1 VTATTTADTMAR
13 FFEPRSVAVIGASGV
28 AGKPGNVVIKNILAN
43 GFAGEL
49 FLVNPRGGEIEGRT
63 VYASID
69 ELPDGV
75 DQAIVTLPAVQTPA
89 TVRALG
95 ARGITAIVLAASGFA
110 EVDQMGEAL
119 QAELVRAIR
128 ESKVRVIGPNTT
140 GHVSVPGA
148 FTSSFFPLGKVPRGS
163 VSYVAQTGNFC
174 GISLR
179 HIMSAEHYGVA
190 RSVGLG
196 NKADLDESDLL
207 EYLGGDPHTKSI
219 FLYLESIKNPR
230 RFLRVARRV
239 SRRKP
244 VIMLKGGVSEAGA
257 AAAVAHTGALAADG
271 RIVDG
276 ALEQAGVTRIFKY
289 SQLFH
294 VAKALDAMPLPRG
307 NRVSFLSPSGAF
319 TVCLTDLCRTLGL
332 AVPSF
337 GEATRARLQAMA
349 PPFIRVR
356 NPVDIFGSVALHGYE
371 RAYGDALDAVLAD
384 RSIDAVVVIMM
395 LTSETGLPRYDFL
408 VELTRHYPAKPVYV
422 TFMGAHEHDIAA
434 KAYLEARGVPCF
446 MQVEEAFEVL
456 AVLARC
462 RANVTARRRRTT
474 ITRGSDP
481 RESGAAARSR
491 ARAPSPP

>member
-1 VTATTTADTMAR
+1 MSLNAVRSKGATIIQRARQWRQAALSEYDSKRVIAAYGVPTTREVLVQTAAGADPAAR
-13 FFEPRSVAVIGASGV
+13 RIGYPVALKVCAAGASHKTEKGLV
-28 AGKPGNVVIKNILAN
+28 ALDLGNDKDLRRAFATLKARAGKSYDGD
-43 GFAGEL
+43 
-49 FLVNPRGGEIEGRT
+49 FLVQEMVRGSRELMIGMVRDPRFGPCVMFGLGGVFSEILQDVVFR
-63 VYASID
+63 VAPLSRRD
-69 ELPDGV
+69 
-75 DQAIVTLPAVQTPA
+75 
-89 TVRALG
+89 ALEML
-95 ARGITAIVLAASGFA
+95 RGIRAHRVL
-110 EVDQMGEAL
+110 D
-119 QAELVRAIR
+119 
-128 ESKVRVIGPNTT
+128 
-140 GHVSVPGA
+140 
-148 FTSSFFPLGKVPRGS
+148 
-163 VSYVAQTGNFC
+163 
-174 GISLR
+174 
-179 HIMSAEHYGVA
+179 
-190 RSVGLG
+190 
-196 NKADLDESDLL
+196 
-207 EYLGGDPHTKSI
+207 
-219 FLYLESIKNPR
+219 
-230 RFLRVARRV
+230 
-239 SRRKP
+239 
-244 VIMLKGGVSEAGA
+244 MLKGGVSEAGA
-257 AAAVAHTGALAADG
+257 AAAVAHTGALAADR

-408 VELTRHYPAKPVYV
+408 VELTRHYPTKPVYA

-481 RESGAAARSR
+481 HESGAAARSR